1 MKKLR
6 NAIRQKKAKQ
16 ERRSRRVRQ
25 KLVATTDRPRMA
37 IYRSNKYIY
46 VQVIDDRKW
55 HTLAAASDLKISEG
69 TKTERAAKV
78 WEMIAKATKDAGVQK
93 VAFDRNGYKYT
104 WRVKALAEAARNAGL
119 EF

>member
-46 VQVIDDRKW
+46 VQVIDDRK
-55 HTLAAASDLKISEG
+55 
-69 TKTERAAKV
+69 
-78 WEMIAKATKDAGVQK
+78 
-93 VAFDRNGYKYT
+93 
-104 WRVKALAEAARNAGL
+104 
-119 EF
+119 